1 MGKYFVNSMIK
12 RFSKE
17 KKDLV
22 CSNFTKFFRKE
33 PERVDVFHS
42 FVRPVINPKLSEF
55 CKSLTGIEQET
66 VDKAEVFQ
74 DVLIRFESWMKSHG
88 LGKYDFYFA
97 SYSIF

>member
-1 MGKYFVNSMIK
+1 MGKYFVNSMIIK
-12 RFSKE
+12 WFSKE
-17 KKDLV
+17 KKDL
-22 CSNFTKFFRKE
+22 CSNFTNFFRKE

-88 LGKYDFYFA
+88 LGKYYFYLVF
-97 SYSIF
+97 YTIF

>member
-1 MGKYFVNSMIK
+1 M
-12 RFSKE
+12 
-17 KKDLV
+17 
-22 CSNFTKFFRKE
+22 FFYRKE
-33 PERVDVFHS
+33 PEKVDVFHS

-88 LGKYDFYFA
+88 LGKYDIYFA